1 MQNAKLCSLSYDTHV
16 SYKKVIPACWTEPL
30 HSALL
35 IEEKKVQFQ
44 KWDAKINFLL
54 KKIYIHHSGHD
65 LTSILQFF
73 SDFLVRT
80 V

>member
-1 MQNAKLCSLSYDTHV
+1 MHAEQSLYTV
-16 SYKKVIPACWTEPL
+16 LYWLKK
-30 HSALL
+30 
-35 IEEKKVQFQ
+35 KKVQFQ
-44 KWDAKINFLL
+44 KWDAKINYFL